1 MLETDII
8 EECKSSWTSPVLM
21 VPRKTGGVRVCVDYR
36 KINANLLP
44 RIDDL
49 LHFAKSTVYITTLD
63 LQRDYYQIKVVEVD
77 RPKTCFITPFG
88 TFQFKR
94 MPFGLRN
101 APATFQR
108 LIDRFK
114 STIPNV
120 QILAYLDD
128 IIVCSSSF
136 KNHLQDLDL
145 VFDRLQRFKL
155 HVNSAKCRFCCKNV
169 KFLGHILTEN
179 GISIDSE

>member
-1 MLETDII
+1 
-8 EECKSSWTSPVLM
+8 
-21 VPRKTGGVRVCVDYR
+21 
-36 KINANLLP
+36 
-44 RIDDL
+44 
-49 LHFAKSTVYITTLD
+49 
-63 LQRDYYQIKVVEVD
+63 
-77 RPKTCFITPFG
+77 
-88 TFQFKR
+88 

-128 IIVCSSSF
+128 IIICLSSF

-155 HVNSAKCRFCCKNV
+155 HVNAKCRFCCKNV

-179 GISIDSE
+179 GISVDPEKTIAINDKQEHKNVKELISFIQTCSWYRRFIEHYAEIAKPLTDLTKKSSIWKWEAAQRDSFKTLKEKLTTSPILKQAQDKIYH